1 VDRFVKAR
9 IALARR
15 AWLLG
20 ILVVAVYALLQLT
33 AGSQWFLYP
42 DSYRYARAAEQFG
55 GVSRAQAHRDALDA
69 FCTTRAD
76 AARATARLSPVAGSP
91 LPAGTMTAKQCLAR
105 WADAAD
111 ITTADPRYQAIFSS
125 RPGYPLLAAPFVR
138 MFGVIRGMRMLGL
151 LTAVGG
157 SLLVVGL
164 LRSADLPPLSAV
176 CGQLVFLAT
185 PLARWSLQAL
195 SEGLVTVCALGTIW
209 GAVLLTR
216 RRPVAGTP
224 LLAVSLAIC
233 AVTRYSMALVLAAL
247 TAAAAVA
254 VWCGMR
260 ERRHRWTTLLAGLS
274 AIAASVTAML
284 MSALALPSATTTLQD
299 TFTKHFTRPD
309 VTDPWQ
315 RLAHLDARYWAH
327 WIGAQSFLPTFVVPT
342 LVAAWALYRYRP
354 DLGWFALATAL
365 TGTLQVAGHPLVQE
379 ADRLGVLMWMPAV
392 LGLPLLMARA
402 QRHGTI
408 MAHAVETV
416 TRDGSVVGR

>member
-1 VDRFVKAR
+1 MKPRV
-9 IALARR
+9 ALAGR

-20 ILVVAVYALLQLT
+20 ILVVAVYAPLQLT
-33 AGSQWFLYP
+33 ASSEWFLYP

-55 GVSRAQAHRDALDA
+55 GASRAQAHRDALEA
-69 FCTTRAD
+69 FCATRAD
-76 AARATARLSPVAGSP
+76 VARATARLSPAAGAP

-105 WADAAD
+105 WGDAAD

-138 MFGVIRGMRMLGL
+138 VFGVIRGMRMLGL
-151 LTAVGG
+151 LTTVGA

-195 SEGLVTVCALGTIW
+195 GEGLVTVCALGTIW
-209 GAVLLTR
+209 GAVLLIR

-224 LLAVSLAIC
+224 LLAVSLGVC
-233 AVTRYSMALVLAAL
+233 AVTRYSSALLLAAL

-260 ERRHRWTTLLAGLS
+260 ERRHRWTALLAGLS
-274 AIAASVTAML
+274 AIAASLTAML
-284 MSALALPSATTTLQD
+284 ISALALPSATTTLQD
-299 TFTKHFTRPD
+299 TFTQHFARPD
-309 VTDPWQ
+309 VPYPWQ
-315 RLAHLDARYWAH
+315 RLADLDARYWAH
-327 WIGAQSFLPTFVVPT
+327 WIGAEASLPIFLVPT

-365 TGTLQVAGHPLVQE
+365 TGALQVAAHPLLQE

-392 LGLPLLMARA
+392 LGLPLLVARA

-408 MAHAVETV
+408 TAHAVETA
-416 TRDGSVVGR
+416 TRGGSVVGR

>member
-1 VDRFVKAR
+1 MKAR
-9 IALARR
+9 IAVARR
-15 AWLLG
+15 TWLLG
-20 ILVVAVYALLQLT
+20 ILVAAVYVSLQLT

-42 DSYRYARAAEQFG
+42 DSYRYARAAEQFN

-76 AARATARLSPVAGSP
+76 AARATARLSPVVGAP
-91 LPAGTMTAKQCLAR
+91 LPPGTMAAEQCLTR

-111 ITTADPRYQAIFSS
+111 ITTTDPRYQAIFSS

-138 MFGVIRGMRMLGL
+138 MFGVIGGMRMLGL

-157 SLLVVGL
+157 SLLVTGL
-164 LRSADLPPLSAV
+164 LRSAGLPPLSAV

-195 SEGLVTVCALGTIW
+195 GEGLVAICALSTIW

-216 RRPVAGTP
+216 RRPVAGAP
-224 LLAVSLAIC
+224 LLVGSLAVC
-233 AVTRYSMALVLAAL
+233 AVTRYSLALLLAAL
-247 TAAAAVA
+247 TAAAAVT

-260 ERRHRWTTLLAGLS
+260 ERRHRWTALLAGLS

-299 TFTKHFTRPD
+299 TFTKHFARPD
-309 VTDPWQ
+309 VPDPWQ
-315 RLAHLDARYWAH
+315 RLADLDARYWTH
-327 WIGAQSFLPTFVVPT
+327 WIGAQAFLPTFLVPT

-354 DLGWFALATAL
+354 DLGLFALATAL
-365 TGTLQVAGHPLVQE
+365 TGTIQIAAHPLAGE
-379 ADRLGVLMWMPAV
+379 ADRLGVLMWMPAI
-392 LGLPLLMARA
+392 LGLPLLVARP
-402 QRHGTI
+402 QRHGTA
-408 MAHAVETV
+408 MAHAVEPV
-416 TRDGSVVGR
+416 TRHGSAVDR